1 MRRLLLGTA
10 VVAAMVI
17 SVGVLARATD
27 DDDIRDS
34 RVRQGFA
41 ISPVPLHLKG
51 LNRARVGL
59 GSYLVNAVG
68 SCSDCHSCPSYTPGH
83 NPYDGV
89 GDGKINSD
97 NFLAGGV
104 PFGPFLQSANL
115 TPNASGV
122 PEQGNSFEVFR
133 TLIRTGHDPDEPGH
147 ILQVMPWPI
156 LRNMTD
162 HDLRAIY
169 EYLKAIPTAQPGTC
183 AGPGQ

>member
-1 MRRLLLGTA
+1 MRKMVLGTA
-10 VVAAMVI
+10 VVVAMIV

-27 DDDIRDS
+27 DPDIHDS
-34 RVRQGFA
+34 RVKQGFA

-68 SCSDCHSCPSYTPGH
+68 SCSDCHTCPTYAPGH

-89 GDGKINSD
+89 GDGKVNPD
-97 NFLAGGV
+97 NYLAGGV
-104 PFGPFLQSANL
+104 PFGPFVSANI
-115 TPNASGV
+115 TPDASGK
-122 PEQGNSFEVFR
+122 PEGHTFAEFK
-133 TLIRTGHDPDEPGH
+133 TLIRTGHDADEGGR
-147 ILQVMPWPI
+147 ILQVMPWPV

-169 EYLKAIPTAQPGTC
+169 EYLRAIPSSHPGVCTG
-183 AGPGQ
+183 AGQ